1 MDCAYCGIQYS
12 TQTYGAFCS
21 AKCQSKQLEELDL
34 DFGYLLVDEYDDRD
48 YENLSVLHGQSFNDD
63 PLNDLS

>member
-21 AKCQSKQLEELDL
+21 AKCQSKQLEELDYPG
-34 DFGYLLVDEYDDRD
+34 DSWVDEYDDRD
-48 YENLSVLHGQSFNDD
+48 YENLSVLRGQSFNDD
-63 PLNDLS
+63 PLYDLS